1 MARKHVHDPR
11 PYIRDAAAFDEP
23 PSAGFVA
30 SATIGMVALA
40 LAVGFVIGFAVFLVM
55 NLSTWLTSLLWNGAT
70 GDAPT
75 PWFSLA
81 VCASGGALIGAALP
95 VPRVL
100 LAANA
105 ERE

>member
-1 MARKHVHDPR
+1 M
-11 PYIRDAAAFDEP
+11 IRDRISSMRRRSTSP

-30 SATIGMVALA
+30 TATIGMVVLA
-40 LAVGFVIGFAVFLVM
+40 LAVGFVIGFAVLLVM
-55 NLSTWLTSLLWNGAT
+55 NLSTWLKSLLWNGAT

-81 VCASGGALIGAALP
+81 VCTLGGVLIGAALS
-95 VPRVL
+95 VPRAL